1 MVLSIFTICAFIT
14 TLQISRTF
22 SSYHRET
29 CVMKQSFPV
38 ILSLF
43 LPSYWWSPFY
53 FLCLWICL
61 FLVPRMSGAIQ
72 CLSFCICLISLSIC
86 FQGSESPFP
95 FCSWIIF
102 YWMDIPLLVY
112 LFSHWWA
119 FVSSILLLWIMQ
131 LFNAGVQGVQVAA
144 FSSFG
149 HIPRSGLLNHMAIL
163 CLIFWGT
170 A

>member
-1 MVLSIFTICAFIT
+1 MHLSPLSKFPELFHHTIEKLGHETI
-14 TLQISRTF
+14 ISRYPLPLPAKLLVISLLF
-22 SSYHRET
+22 SVSMNLPFLGASYEWSYT
-29 CVMKQSFPV
+29 MFVFLY
-38 ILSLF
+38 LS
-43 LPSYWWSPFY
+43 
-53 FLCLWICL
+53 
-61 FLVPRMSGAIQ
+61 
-72 CLSFCICLISLSIC
+72 ISLSIC